1 VNLNNLKISSRL
13 SFGFGVLGLLIA
25 LMGGVSLL
33 KVGVMNTLFNQVID
47 ERVPSIATTN
57 EVKGDLNLISIA
69 LRNTMMMRDADGIKT
84 EVERIESAR
93 VRVDSNLSKLDTQTT
108 SDTGKAVL
116 ARVAQVRRQYDPM
129 QAEVM
134 ALVNAGSFFEAR
146 TLLMDKVA
154 PAQEAYFETLNGLLT
169 HLDSQLNQST
179 NATQQ
184 AATSMKLVIWA
195 TLAIALLLAVL
206 MAAWIIRSITGPLN
220 QAVAVARAV
229 AAGDLSQQFEAN
241 GKSETALLLLALKDM
256 QAHLSTVVA
265 EVRDDADSVATASA
279 EIAQG
284 DLDLSARTESQASSL
299 QETSA
304 SMELLSANVRQN
316 ADNAHKANE
325 LALNASSVAARGG
338 DVVSQVVDTMKG
350 INDASRKISDIISVI
365 DGIAFQTNILALNA
379 AVEAARAGEQGRGF
393 AVVASE
399 VRSLAGRSAE
409 AAREIKSLINASVER
424 VAKGTALVDQAGAT
438 MSEVVSSIRQVTDIM
453 AEISIASTDQS
464 DGVSQVGEAIAQ
476 MDQVTQQNAAL
487 VEEMAASAGSLKA
500 RAQALVHT
508 VAMFK
513 LGNAE
518 PESTGGPTGL
528 LRLT

>member
-1 VNLNNLKISSRL
+1 MNINDMKISSRL
-13 SFGFGVLGLLIA
+13 TLGFGVLGLLIA

-33 KVGVMNTLFNQVID
+33 KVGVMSKMFNQVID
-47 ERVPSIATTN
+47 ERMPLIAATN
-57 EVKGDLNLISIA
+57 EVKGDLNAISIA
-69 LRNTMMMRDADGIKT
+69 LRNTMMMRDADGIKK
-84 EVERIESAR
+84 EVERVESAR
-93 VRVDSNLSKLDTQTT
+93 VRINASLARLGEQTT
-108 SDTGKAVL
+108 SDTGQAIL
-116 ARVAQVRRQYDPM
+116 ARVAKARSQYDPM

-134 ALVNAGSFFEAR
+134 GLVNAGSFFEAR

-154 PAQEAYFETLNGLLT
+154 PAQEAYFDTLNGLLT

-179 NATQQ
+179 SATQD
-184 AATSMKLVIWA
+184 AATSMKLVVWA
-195 TLAIALLLAVL
+195 TLAIALVLAVL

-220 QAVAVARAV
+220 QAVAVSRAV
-229 AAGDLSQQFEAN
+229 AAGDLSQQFEAS
-241 GKSETALLLLALKDM
+241 GKSETALLLMALKDM
-256 QAHLSTVVA
+256 QAHLSTVVS
-265 EVRDDADSVATASA
+265 EVRDDAESVATASA

-299 QETSA
+299 EQTSA
-304 SMELLSANVRQN
+304 SMELLSANVKQN
-316 ADNAHKANE
+316 AENARKANE

-350 INDASRKISDIISVI
+350 INDASRRISDIISVI

-424 VAKGTALVDQAGAT
+424 VEQGSALVDRAGAT
-438 MSEVVSSIRQVTDIM
+438 MSEVVSSIRHVTDIM

-476 MDQVTQQNAAL
+476 MDQATQQNAAL
-487 VEEMAASAGSLKA
+487 VEEMAASAGSLKS
-500 RAQALVHT
+500 RAQALVQT
-508 VAMFK
+508 VAVFK
-513 LGNAE
+513 LGTAE
-518 PESTGGPTGL
+518 HESTNGPAGML
-528 LRLT
+528 QLS